1 MPVIYLDQQSINISF
16 LGHPA
21 MLHLLLQ
28 QKKFL
33 VEQIKNLSVEEL
45 KKVCEECSISTN
57 QRSAVSFNNWDF
69 MNFYGVE

>member
-1 MPVIYLDQQSINISF
+1 
-16 LGHPA
+16 

-57 QRSAVSFNNWDF
+57 QRSAVSFDNWDF
-69 MNFYGVE
+69 MYIYGIK